1 MVESKSQ
8 ALPSFQSTT
17 DLVEFFE
24 NNDFG
29 EYWSDLPAAD
39 FEVEF
44 EKGRRL
50 IPIKN
55 DLMDKLLEIAQLRQV
70 SLEGLID
77 SFLRE
82 KVSFA
87 QAV

>member
-1 MVESKSQ
+1 MVESKSKV
-8 ALPSFQSTT
+8 LPSFQSTT
-17 DLVEFFE
+17 DLVEFFDTH
-24 NNDFG
+24 DFG
-29 EYWSDLPAAD
+29 EYWSELPAAD
-39 FEVEF
+39 FEVEI
-44 EKGRRL
+44 EEGRRL

-82 KVSFA
+82 KVNLPQSA
-87 QAV
+87 